1 MTPKTSTQLYRWSV
15 GLLLLLSSG
24 PVLAQTDSLLLQAD
38 RMLAWK
44 AYGRAIDTYT
54 QLLNGTPSLLT
65 PVQKLRAQTQLA
77 QAYRQVGDGA
87 KAERIYRQLIDS
99 GKNTDVRQ
107 MLYYAQTLA
116 GNGKFQDAQRQYE
129 QYLRVQDSVATKQ
142 KNARTSGINS
152 GVDARRGSVAYRIEY
167 LALDT
172 PGEEFSPA
180 FFQNGLVYVAGTQR
194 GTTVKGK
201 GGGAGFLDLLY
212 APDRNNLPATTI
224 IGSNGQETV
233 PTNQRVR
240 SERVLGT
247 DAYTRPTA
255 NDSRTVPGFEGGI
268 TIANGLGYEGRPVNE
283 ARRFD
288 KSINS
293 RYQEGPATF
302 SADGSR
308 IIFTRNDESVR
319 RGQNDSTVVTRLK
332 LYTARQ
338 QNGAWVDVEEMPFN
352 SDRYSVG
359 HPSLSRDGQRLY
371 FVSDM
376 PGGFG
381 GTDLYVAR
389 SINGRWGLPE
399 NLGETI
405 NSTGNE
411 LFPFVDEAGNLYF
424 ASDGRQGL
432 GGLDIFFATLTNGV
446 AGQTIEHLDAPINSP
461 QDDFGLIT
469 DATRTGGYFSSSRRD
484 GNDDILRF
492 VRQSSLYDCRDLT
505 VRIYDT
511 ETDKSL
517 DSVTV
522 LVRSRGEG
530 RSDQTLRA
538 DSNGIVRF
546 CLERSADF
554 MFEVNRDR
562 YVSNT
567 IGFNT
572 RYMTDDQPSRLEIGL
587 SKPTPMID
595 TVSTQSVNVTNS
607 VVLSVNRVRGVV
619 LSEKD
624 RRPISGVRVRLRNE
638 CDKSVR
644 ETITTANGQYSF
656 DLVSGCDYTLT
667 ASKRAF
673 GTNTS
678 KIKRLPKIE
687 KPRELSA
694 DLKMLSVGDV
704 ITMDNIYYEPDRFS
718 LNSNASRELDRL
730 VATMQQY
737 PSLIIEIRSH
747 TDSRGDAGR
756 NKVLSTQR
764 ANSVANYLSS
774 RGISRRRILARG
786 MGESAP
792 VNNCVD
798 GVICTEAEHQ
808 RNRRTEFR
816 VVEIK

>member
-1 MTPKTSTQLYRWSV
+1 MTSTKLYKWSV
-15 GLLLLLSSG
+15 VLLLLLSG
-24 PVLAQTDSLLLQAD
+24 MPVLAQTDSLLLQAD

-54 QLLNGTPSLLT
+54 QLLNATPNQLT
-65 PVQKLRAQTQLA
+65 PVQKIRAQTQLA
-77 QAYRQVGDGA
+77 QAYRQTGDGS
-87 KAERIYRQLIDS
+87 KAERIYRQLIDG
-99 GKNTDVRQ
+99 GKNTDARQ

-116 GNGKFQDAQRQYE
+116 GNGKFQEAQRQYE
-129 QYLRVQDSVATKQ
+129 QYLRVRDSVATRQ
-142 KNARTSGINS
+142 KGARPSGIAGN
-152 GVDARRGSVAYRIEY
+152 VDGRRGSVAYRVEY
-167 LALDT
+167 LALDS

-180 FFQNGLVYVAGTQR
+180 FFQNGLVYVAGTQG

-212 APDRNNLPATTI
+212 VPDRNNLPATTV
-224 IGSNGQETV
+224 IGSNGQETPV
-233 PTNQRVR
+233 TSKRVR
-240 SERVLGT
+240 SERVLGD

-308 IIFTRNDESVR
+308 IIFTRNDEVVR
-319 RGQNDSTVVTRLK
+319 RGPKDSTAVTRLK

-359 HPSLSRDGQRLY
+359 HPTLSRDGQRLY

-389 SINGRWGLPE
+389 SAGGRWGQPE

-405 NSTGNE
+405 NSAGNE

-432 GGLDIFFATLTNGV
+432 GGLDIFFAVLSNEG
-446 AGQTIEHLDAPINSP
+446 AGRTIEHLDAPINSDK
-461 QDDFGLIT
+461 DDFGLIT
-469 DATRTGGYFSSSRRD
+469 DAMRTGGYFSSNRRD

-492 VRQSSLYDCRDLT
+492 TRQSSLYDCRDLT
-505 VRIYDT
+505 VRVYDT
-511 ETDKSL
+511 ETDTSI
-517 DSVTV
+517 DGVTV
-522 LVRSRGEG
+522 LVRSKSEG
-530 RSDQTLRA
+530 RTDQTLRT
-538 DSNGIVRF
+538 DSTGTIRL
-546 CLERSADF
+546 CLDRSADF
-554 MFEVNRDR
+554 MFEVSRDG

-567 IGFNT
+567 VGFNT
-572 RYMTDDQPSRLEIGL
+572 RYLTDDQPSRLEIGL
-587 SKPTPMID
+587 TKPIPMID
-595 TVSTQSVNVTNS
+595 TISTRSVNVTNS
-607 VVLSVNRVRGVV
+607 VVLTVNRVRGVV

-624 RRPISGVRVRLRNE
+624 RRPISGVRVQLRNE
-638 CDKSVR
+638 CNKGVR
-644 ETITTANGQYSF
+644 EVVTAANGQYSF
-656 DLVSGCDYTLT
+656 DLVPGCDYTLT
-667 ASKRAF
+667 ASKPTF
-673 GTNTS
+673 GTNTR
-678 KIKRLPKIE
+678 KIKRLPKKE
-687 KPRELSA
+687 KPRELST

-704 ITMDNIYYEPDRFS
+704 ITMDNIYYEPDRFA
-718 LNSNASRELDRL
+718 LNPSASRELDRL

-747 TDSRGDAGR
+747 TDSRGDAGT
-756 NKVLSTQR
+756 NKILSTQR
-764 ANSVANYLSS
+764 ANSVANYLNAH
-774 RGISRRRILARG
+774 GISRSRILARG